1 MITFTLSLLALVI
14 GYLVY
19 GKFIERVFGPDDRL
33 TPAVEKADGVDYIV
47 LPGWKIFMIQ
57 FLNIAGTGPIFG
69 AIMGAKFGPAAYL
82 WIVLGC
88 IFAGA
93 VHDFLSGMLSMRNG
107 GAGLPELVGKYL
119 GGTTKNVML
128 VFSVFLLMMVGAV
141 FVYSPALILGDLCGE
156 GNTWVYIWCGIIF
169 AYYIIA
175 TMLPVDKIIGR
186 IYPLF
191 AVSMLFMAVALMAVL
206 FVKWPSLPELTDGIG
221 TMNGTPIFPALFIT
235 IACGAISGFHATQ
248 SPLMARCIKSEKMG
262 RPIFYGS
269 MITEGI
275 VALIWATVSMYFF
288 YGSAGQELLGQAPEM
303 TMAAPKV
310 VTVVSEG
317 WLGLFGGILAM
328 LGVVAAPITSGDTAL
343 RSARLIIAEFLHL
356 EQHSIRKRLY
366 ICVPLFAA
374 TLGLLFFNIE
384 NPDGFNVIW
393 NYFGWAN
400 QTLAVFTLWTITVY
414 LVHHKKPFVITLIP
428 ALFMTTVCS
437 TFFFVSKQKDDVA
450 RMRSLGASSGEVRR
464 YLFFFASVPAFLA
477 VLIGMGLALTGMET
491 AVQYIC
497 SAGSRLD
504 TALSEL
510 YHSSSATAMIDVSV
524 RKSLIC
530 LISGLQAGAHLAFF
544 LLFSTCMVKAKRIY
558 VVNLS

>member
-141 FVYSPALILGDLCGE
+141 FVYSPALILGDICGE

-206 FVKWPSLPELTDGIG
+206 FVKWPSLPELTDGVG

-414 LVHHKKPFVITLIP
+414 LVQQKKPFVVTFLP
-428 ALFMTTVCS
+428 AVFMTVVCS
-437 TFFFVSKQKDDVA
+437 TFLVVSKNA
-450 RMRSLGASSGEVRR
+450 FGASMSAGYVVAVVA
-464 YLFFFASVPAFLA
+464 LVVSLVWFFAWYQKY
-477 VLIGMGLALTGMET
+477 T
-491 AVQYIC
+491 
-497 SAGSRLD
+497 
-504 TALSEL
+504 
-510 YHSSSATAMIDVSV
+510 
-524 RKSLIC
+524 KN
-530 LISGLQAGAHLAFF
+530 
-544 LLFSTCMVKAKRIY
+544 
-558 VVNLS
+558 NLSK